1 MNAALPFLLFF
12 WRAVAAAAAAA
23 AAVSEKIRERE
34 SFLSC
39 VSWGLPPSP
48 ALPTLFS

>member
-23 AAVSEKIRERE
+23 AVSEKIRVRK